1 MVETLSSKTIT
12 YKQLAKVI
20 DHSLLKPELTE
31 ADIIAGCQL
40 AEKYQVASVC
50 VKPCHVKLA
59 VQLLSKTDVAVGTVI
74 SFPHGSSTTATKVF
88 ETEEAISNG
97 AVELDMVMNI
107 GAMKAGDYG
116 FVERDI
122 AAVVN
127 AARGKALIKV
137 IFENAFLTDNEKIA
151 ACRISEKAGADFI
164 KTSTG
169 FASSGATVED
179 IKLMKASV
187 SEKVNVKA
195 AHGVRT
201 LSALLDMIDAGATRC
216 GATTTAVMLD
226 EFKDAHPE
234 RS

>member
-1 MVETLSSKTIT
+1 MIESLSSKTIT

-31 ADIIAGCQL
+31 AEVIAGCQL

-59 VQLLSKTDVAVGTVI
+59 VELLSKTDVAVGTVI

-88 ETEEAISNG
+88 ETKEAILNG

-107 GAMKAGDYG
+107 GAMKAGDYR
-116 FVERDI
+116 FVEEDI
-122 AAVVN
+122 TAVVN
-127 AARGKALIKV
+127 AARGKALVKV
-137 IFENAFLTDNEKIA
+137 IFENAYLTDTEKIA
-151 ACRISEKAGADFI
+151 ACRIAEKAGADFV

-179 IKLMKASV
+179 IKLMRASV
-187 SEKVNVKA
+187 SEKIQVKA

-201 LSALLDMIDAGATRC
+201 LSAILDMIDAGATRC
-216 GATTTAVMLD
+216 GATATVVILD
-226 EFKDAHPE
+226 EFEDAHPD